1 MGVIRPG
8 SQPLR
13 LWTMSE
19 KATYSIYVLQLDP
32 ALVPDRKRVPTDLGY
47 LYVGM
52 TSKTVA
58 DRHAQH
64 QAGVGLA
71 GKVFRD
77 VVSEL
82 SRPLTDTDLWLRPDL
97 VTVLANG
104 DSKGQAESA
113 ERTLANK
120 LKHAGYVVLSS
131 HEHATKRAK
140 AKSPRPRTG

>member
-1 MGVIRPG
+1 MRLPTPG

-13 LWTMSE
+13 LWTMSGQ
-19 KATYSIYVLQLDP
+19 AIYSIYVLELDP
-32 ALVPDRKRVPTDLGY
+32 SLVPDRKKVPTAEGY

-52 TSKTVA
+52 TSKTVV

-82 SRPLTDTDLWLRPDL
+82 SRPLTDGDLWLRVDL
-97 VTVLANG
+97 VTVRANG

-113 ERTLANK
+113 ERKLANK
-120 LKHAGYVVLSS
+120 LNHAGYVVLSR

-140 AKSPRPRTG
+140 AKSARSSSG